1 MPNHHHADRPRAP
14 SLRVAAAAAAALGLG
29 AAAGDA
35 RADAFCDHARAVAAA
50 ERATLVAPEVF
61 ASFGYVEQPAAAAT
75 PTTTS
80 DDLRLTLGVR
90 YSLGELYQ
98 GAVVGQRADAACR
111 RHRAL
116 ARVQALPQRRAL
128 AARAR
133 VLDAALAEAAR
144 ALDQAAGDL
153 AARRATAQEVT
164 AIRLRV
170 DQLRAQAVATARE
183 LATLPAGAD
192 DSLAGALAA
201 YQRADAE
208 VERHDGR
215 LRGARAWDVSVRVGY
230 DRFLDA
236 DDESPYFAV
245 VAASFDL
252 GWLAQRPASKRA
264 AAARQRL
271 VRDEPGATSTAAMR
285 ALLAAQRQRA
295 AEAGVLADEL
305 EHQLDALRRVGGED
319 GKRFR
324 QTVWFEWVAARAEH
338 AYLEAHAAALG
349 EVLGESA
356 SAAEAP

>member
-1 MPNHHHADRPRAP
+1 MPNHHHADRSRAP
-14 SLRVAAAAAAALGLG
+14 SLRVAAAAAALGLG
-29 AAAGDA
+29 AAAAGDA

-98 GAVVGQRADAACR
+98 GAVVGQRADATCR
-111 RHRAL
+111 RHLAL

-133 VLDAALAEAAR
+133 VLDAALADAAR

-170 DQLRAQAVATARE
+170 DQLRARAVATARE
-183 LATLPAGAD
+183 LATLPAGD

-271 VRDEPGATSTAAMR
+271 VRDEPGATSTAGMR
-285 ALLAAQRQRA
+285 ALLTAQRQRA

-324 QTVWFEWVAARAEH
+324 QTVWFEWVEARAEH

-349 EVLGESA
+349 EVLGDAA